1 MSETTEVKK
10 KQHYVPEMMLRG
22 FCIPNSNRVW
32 EYNLHSGFIT
42 KKSISEICTERYLYE
57 LRDDSG
63 FVNSN
68 TKNLLENEFSKI
80 ESEYTSFFNSFFEDL
95 EGKDEYTF
103 TDDSREKLCFW
114 ISFLIIRNPLIKKAI
129 PIVANH
135 LGAEVDSKFKK
146 NYAFIYSIPEGFMW
160 ILNDLLKGKIT
171 IFRSEC
177 IDGFV
182 TSDIPVMFFK
192 YPIHQDCYVPV
203 SSKYALCFTSPN
215 TCIDNLSKVA
225 IQGKGKKQVV
235 NLNKLMYEGL
245 RGFNNSMFLSGTSLI
260 ASSKIS
266 IKEAVYVEKQD
277 RCFINNS
284 NKEPI

>member
-1 MSETTEVKK
+1 MNETSDVKK
-10 KQHYVPEMMLRG
+10 KQHYVPEMMLRA

-42 KKSISEICTERYLYE
+42 KKNISEICAERYLYE
-57 LRDDSG
+57 LRDDVG
-63 FVNSN
+63 FVNPN
-68 TKNLLENEFSKI
+68 TTNLLENEFCKI
-80 ESEYTSFFNSFFEDL
+80 EGEFTNFFNFFFEDL

-103 TDDSREKLCFW
+103 KDDSREKLCFW
-114 ISFLIIRNPLIKKAI
+114 ISFLIIRNPLVKKAI

-135 LGAEVDSKFKK
+135 LGGEVDSIFSK
-146 NYAFIYSIPEGFMW
+146 NYAFIQSIPDGFMW

-182 TSDIPVMFFK
+182 TSDIPVCFFK

-203 SSKYALCFTSPN
+203 SNKYALCFTRPH
-215 TCIDNLSKVA
+215 TCLDNLSKVV
-225 IQGKGKKQVV
+225 IQGVKKKQVI
-235 NLNKLMYEGL
+235 NLNKMMYQVL
-245 RGFNNSMFLSGTSLI
+245 LGFNNSIFLSGNSLI

-266 IKEAVYVEKQD
+266 IKEAVYAEEQG
-277 RCFINNS
+277 RHFRH
-284 NKEPI
+284 